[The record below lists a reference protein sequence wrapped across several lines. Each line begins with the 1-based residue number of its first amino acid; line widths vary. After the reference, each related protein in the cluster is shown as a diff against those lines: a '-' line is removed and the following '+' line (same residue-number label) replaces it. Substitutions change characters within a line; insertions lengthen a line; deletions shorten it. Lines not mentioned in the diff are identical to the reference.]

1 MENDLS
7 CGSSPCTSLSIGGY
21 SVIRRSFHSGLTS
34 ELYDAREDMRMFSL
48 ALQAVCAD
56 SFRSG
61 RGKSAETW
69 QTEFTVY
76 RHEYCVFFLVST
88 TNRAS
93 WKITPKGSESVN
105 SELLTLGWK
114 TIATAKSPVFVN
126 KILLEHNHLLIYCLS
141 C

>member
-1 MENDLS
+1 MWIES
-7 CGSSPCTSLSIGGY
+7 AEMKGQVKGK
-21 SVIRRSFHSGLTS
+21 
-34 ELYDAREDMRMFSL
+34 
-48 ALQAVCAD
+48 AD